1 MRDLSLVM
9 VTESPNTPALP
20 FTLTRSLRNFS
31 KEPISMILSSTGLA
45 QSRTKVFVFFFC
57 LFAPFGAILA
67 LNDTKPSQ
75 SVVEKER
82 ERRVFRQW
90 RARASLRRESHGHR
104 RATLGQ
110 GNGTGG
116 WKRTRCDRPEK
127 RKLGHPVAPFPPRA
141 PRHLNPSRSTWSRRD
156 QVRRQRRRVR
166 ACVSPASALLALGL
180 SLAPRYVPLLWCCL
194 SLPSPPASWLPVAAC
209 SCSLFLSLS

>member
-1 MRDLSLVM
+1 M

-82 ERRVFRQW
+82 EREESFVSGALELHSGGRVM
-90 RARASLRRESHGHR
+90 AIS
-104 RATLGQ
+104 
-110 GNGTGG
+110 
-116 WKRTRCDRPEK
+116 
-127 RKLGHPVAPFPPRA
+127 
-141 PRHLNPSRSTWSRRD
+141 
-156 QVRRQRRRVR
+156 
-166 ACVSPASALLALGL
+166 
-180 SLAPRYVPLLWCCL
+180 
-194 SLPSPPASWLPVAAC
+194 AC
-209 SCSLFLSLS
+209 S

>member
-1 MRDLSLVM
+1 M
-9 VTESPNTPALP
+9 
-20 FTLTRSLRNFS
+20 
-31 KEPISMILSSTGLA
+31 
-45 QSRTKVFVFFFC
+45 
-57 LFAPFGAILA
+57 
-67 LNDTKPSQ
+67 
-75 SVVEKER
+75 
-82 ERRVFRQW
+82 
-90 RARASLRRESHGHR
+90 
-104 RATLGQ
+104 GQ

-127 RKLGHPVAPFPPRA
+127 RKLGHPVAPFPPGA

-209 SCSLFLSLS
+209 SCSLSLSLLTGGLWSVMKVLPHCLEKQLNCSGNPRDSVQLFPQQKAVRPQRRRRRGGWGGVVWRAGWGVGGRLGGPRIAYMRRPCRRGSR